1 MAITCYTAPFVCLC
15 SPVLSDG
22 GIEDILHDLQVVLVG
37 EGVEALLTPVPVV
50 GLIPQCIVCKPHVVD
65 VLHALGADPQRS

>member
-1 MAITCYTAPFVCLC
+1 MYHFVSLC

-37 EGVEALLTPVPVV
+37 EGVEALLAPVPVV
-50 GLIPQCIVCKPHVVD
+50 GLIPQCVVLIPHVID
-65 VLHALGADPQRS
+65 IIHAFGADPQRS